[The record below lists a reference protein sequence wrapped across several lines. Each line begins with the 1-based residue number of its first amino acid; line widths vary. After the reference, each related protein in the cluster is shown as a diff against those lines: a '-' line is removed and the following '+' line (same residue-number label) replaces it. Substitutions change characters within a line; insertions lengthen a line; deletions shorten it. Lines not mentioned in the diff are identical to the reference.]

1 MQIPQL
7 YQLYLRYPSV
17 TTDTRK
23 INEGDI
29 FFALKGSN
37 FNGNHFAEHALVAGA
52 AYAIID
58 EEINVTDDRIIKTPD
73 ALLTLQQ
80 LAKYHREQLNFRTDG
95 NQLPFIAITGSNGKT
110 TTKELVHIILSS
122 TYKTYTTE
130 GNLNNHIGIPLTL
143 LKIKNDA
150 EVAVIEM
157 GANHLKEI
165 EGYCQYVQP
174 THGLITNF
182 GRAHLQG
189 FGSIEGVRK
198 AKSELFNYLKENN
211 GTAFVNADDK
221 SMMQLS
227 EGIKNVITYGTVR
240 GHIKGKIL
248 DNVTFLRVGIMHRTV
263 IENIK
268 TQLVGEYNLPNILAA
283 VTIGKYFTVPDKKI
297 KAAIENYSPSNSR
310 SQMITQGS
318 NKIILDAYNANP
330 DSMKAAIENFAKMQ
344 GSHKILML
352 GAMMELG
359 KESTHEHEQ
368 IIKVI
373 EQFIWDKVVLVG
385 NDFKEIK
392 NPFINLEN
400 SIEANEWFRA
410 QHFENAHILIKG
422 SRSMQMEKALE

>member
-1 MQIPQL
+1 
-7 YQLYLRYPSV
+7 
-17 TTDTRK
+17 
-23 INEGDI
+23 
-29 FFALKGSN
+29 
-37 FNGNHFAEHALVAGA
+37 
-52 AYAIID
+52 
-58 EEINVTDDRIIKTPD
+58 
-73 ALLTLQQ
+73 
-80 LAKYHREQLNFRTDG
+80 
-95 NQLPFIAITGSNGKT
+95 
-110 TTKELVHIILSS
+110 
-122 TYKTYTTE
+122 
-130 GNLNNHIGIPLTL
+130 
-143 LKIKNDA
+143 
-150 EVAVIEM
+150 
-157 GANHLKEI
+157 
-165 EGYCQYVQP
+165 
-174 THGLITNF
+174 
-182 GRAHLQG
+182 
-189 FGSIEGVRK
+189 
-198 AKSELFNYLKENN
+198 
-211 GTAFVNADDK
+211 
-221 SMMQLS
+221 
-227 EGIKNVITYGTVR
+227 
-240 GHIKGKIL
+240 
-248 DNVTFLRVGIMHRTV
+248 MHRTV

-422 SRSMQMEKALE
+422 SRSMQMEKVLE